1 MQPLRTLQILFA
13 PALLSALLFSLT
25 LTTHAETIHFDDIK
39 PGKLPPHWLGT
50 ETGIGSAK
58 WSVEKDDTAP
68 SPHQVL
74 KQSGEAEFPICI
86 KQDTDIKNG
95 FVEVKFKLVGGKE
108 DQAGGVI
115 WRCKDKDNYYVA
127 RANAKEDSVVIFHTI
142 RGKREEFKTA
152 DVKVLPD
159 KWHTLRVD
167 FQDNRFLVSFNGQ
180 QVINVQ
186 DDSIKDSGKV
196 GVWTKSDS
204 VTLFDDFSFSSAQ

>member
-1 MQPLRTLQILFA
+1 MQPRKPCRFWFGLASLATFILCH
-13 PALLSALLFSLT
+13 SA
-25 LTTHAETIHFDDIK
+25 HAETTHFDDIK
-39 PGKLPPHWLGT
+39 PGKLPPKWLAT

-86 KQDTDIKNG
+86 KQDTDIENG

-115 WRCKDKDNYYVA
+115 WRCKDKDNYYVV
-127 RANAKEDSVVIFHTI
+127 RANAKEDNVVIFHTI
-142 RGKREEFKTA
+142 RGKREEFKSA
-152 DVKVLPD
+152 DVKVATD

-167 FQDNRFLVSFNGQ
+167 FHDNRFLVSFDNNP
-180 QVINVQ
+180 VINVQ

-204 VTLFDDFSFSSAQ
+204 ITLFDDFSFSSTK